1 MRYLP
6 FLICLSALAAPAAR
20 AQNIT
25 LELDRPDWLY
35 HVGDSAQWRIRSDR
49 AARVVVL
56 FTHEQQRLKPLSV
69 DTLDLAAHQ
78 VLTLRRTMHEPGFLR
93 AIVRPL
99 ASTDTVARVATAAFD
114 PDRIT
119 PSVELP
125 ADFVEFWRAGI
136 ADARKVPLEPVM
148 TRVPERSTDAVDVY
162 HISFQNQR
170 AGSRLYG
177 ILSMPK
183 GAGPFPAMLVVP
195 GAGVRPYFPSH
206 EWARR
211 GVIHLAIGIHGIPV
225 DRDSL
230 LYNEL
235 RATALQ
241 NYNTAQVEDRERYYY
256 RRVFIGVVRAGD
268 FIFSLPQFDRKT
280 YVVRGGSQGGGLAIV
295 AGALDPRVTAIAS
308 AYPALSDHLAYLSG
322 RVGGWP
328 HIFADT
334 AAVKAKAEKIET
346 LRYYDVVNFARLLRV
361 PAYFLWGYN
370 DPVVPPR
377 SMYAAYNVITSRKS
391 ADVYPPAV
399 HGASR
404 PQRER
409 EEAWLARQLAK

>member
-1 MRYLP
+1 M
-6 FLICLSALAAPAAR
+6 APRAR
-20 AQNIT
+20 AQNVT

-35 HVGDSAQWRIRSDR
+35 HVGDSAEWRIRSDG
-49 AARVVVL
+49 AARVIVL

-69 DTLDLAAHQ
+69 DTLDIPANQ
-78 VLTLRRTMHEPGFLR
+78 VITLRRTMREPGFLR
-93 AIVRPL
+93 AIVRMI
-99 ASTDTVARVATAAFD
+99 ASPDAVARVATAAFD

-119 PSVELP
+119 PAIDLP
-125 ADFVEFWRAGI
+125 DDFTEFWREGI
-136 ADARKVPLEPVM
+136 AEARKVPLEPVM
-148 TRVPERSTDAVDVY
+148 TRMPERSTNDVDVY
-162 HISFQNQR
+162 HVSFQNHR
-170 AGSRLYG
+170 VGSRLYG
-177 ILSMPK
+177 ILSLPK

-241 NYNTAQVEDRERYYY
+241 NYNTAQLEDRERYYY

-268 FIFSLPQFDRKT
+268 FIHSLPQFDGKT

-295 AGALDPRVTAIAS
+295 TATLDPRVTAIAS
-308 AYPALSDHLAYLSG
+308 GYPAMSDHLAYLHG
-322 RVGGWP
+322 KVGGWP
-328 HIFADT
+328 HIFADA

-361 PAYFLWGYN
+361 PSYFLWGYN

-377 SMYAAYNVITSRKS
+377 SMYAAYNVITAPKS
-391 ADVYPPAV
+391 VDVYPPAV
-399 HGASR
+399 HAASR
-404 PQRER
+404 EQRER
-409 EEAWLARQLAK
+409 EEAWLAERLRVK